1 MRLNV
6 KQVEAF
12 YRVFI
17 AGSVTG
23 AANQLHVSQP
33 AVSRLVADLELAV
46 GLTLFERKNRRLFPT
61 PEGRMLFDEIE
72 KTFVGLEKIA
82 SRAEEIRSF
91 RSGSIRIAAM
101 PALSFSILPAVIKEF
116 TLACPG
122 IHISHNLSS
131 SESVFDWL
139 GSHQM
144 DIGIAALPAHKT
156 VAQIELLP
164 CPPCYCILPAGS
176 ALAQSEVITP
186 QDLADVPFISLMA
199 SSMLRRRIDAVF
211 QAAGVQRKMVME
223 TPYSLSAMQFAK
235 LGIGATIVDPFSAQA
250 LADEAI
256 LVKPFAPEIP
266 YEFGLLFPG
275 SAALSLAAQK
285 FVDMLREKVRDAG
298 SAHVSAGV
306 HVLSL

>member
-17 AGSVTG
+17 AGSVT
-23 AANQLHVSQP
+23 AAAQQLYVSQP

-61 PEGRMLFDEIE
+61 PEGRMLFNEIE

-101 PALSFSILPAVIKEF
+101 PALSFSILPTVIKEF

-164 CPPCYCILPAGS
+164 SPPCCCILPAGS
-176 ALAQSEVITP
+176 ALAHHDVIAP
-186 QDLADVPFISLMA
+186 QDLAGVPFISLMA

-211 QAAGVQRKMVME
+211 QAAGVQRQMVME

-235 LGIGATIVDPFSAQA
+235 LGIGTTIVDPFSARA
-250 LADEAI
+250 LVDDSI
-256 LVKPFAPEIP
+256 IVKPFVPEIP

-285 FVDMLREKVRDAG
+285 FVDMLRDKVRQAG
-298 SAHVSAGV
+298 GAGK
-306 HVLSL
+306 

>member
-1 MRLNV
+1 MRLNI

-12 YRVFI
+12 SRVFI
-17 AGSVTG
+17 TGSVT
-23 AANQLHVSQP
+23 AAAQQLHVSQP

-46 GLTLFERKNRRLFPT
+46 GLTLFERRNRRLFPT
-61 PEGRMLFDEIE
+61 PEARMLFDEIE

-101 PALSFSILPAVIKEF
+101 PALSFSILPAVIQEF
-116 TLACPG
+116 TTKYPG
-122 IHISHNLSS
+122 IHISLNISS

-144 DIGIAALPAHKT
+144 DLGIAALPAHKT

-164 CPPCYCILPAGS
+164 SPACCCVLPAGS
-176 ALAQSEVITP
+176 PLAHCRVITP
-186 QDLADVPFISLMA
+186 QDLAHVPFVSLMA

-211 QAAGVQRKMVME
+211 QAAGVQRQMVLE
-223 TPYSLSAMQFAK
+223 TPYSLNAMQFAK
-235 LGIGATIVDPFSAQA
+235 LGVGATIVDPFSARG
-250 LADEAI
+250 LADGSI
-256 LVKPFAPEIP
+256 LVRPFVPEIP

-275 SAALSLAAQK
+275 SASLSLAAQK
-285 FVDMLREKVRDAG
+285 FIDMLREKVRKAG
-298 SAHVSAGV
+298 KA
-306 HVLSL
+306 

>member
-17 AGSVTG
+17 AGSVT
-23 AANQLHVSQP
+23 AAAHQLCVSQP

-101 PALSFSILPAVIKEF
+101 PALSLSILPTVIKEF
-116 TLACPG
+116 TSTYPG
-122 IHISHNLSS
+122 IHISLNISS

-139 GSHQM
+139 ESHQM
-144 DIGIAALPAHKT
+144 DIGIAALPTHKT

-164 CPPCYCILPAGS
+164 SPACCCVVPAES
-176 ALAQSEVITP
+176 ALAGLDVVTP
-186 QDLADVPFISLMA
+186 EDLADMPFISLMA

-211 QAAGVQRKMVME
+211 QAAGVQRQMVLE

-235 LGIGATIVDPFSAQA
+235 LGMGATIVDPFSAQGQV
-250 LADEAI
+250 DDAI
-256 LVKPFAPEIP
+256 VVKPFAPEIP

-275 SAALSLAAQK
+275 SGSLSLAAQK
-285 FVDMLREKVRDAG
+285 FVGMLREKVR
-298 SAHVSAGV
+298 
-306 HVLSL
+306 